1 MRFCVRFAS
10 VSRTAR
16 AVQSIALG
24 AVLGLLLAGCQNRDE
39 IKQYTVKK
47 LPHTKREAPPEMP
60 PRGRM
65 PTGHGQSANER
76 LLAAIAPHGHTFWLF
91 KLVGPKKA
99 TADQMEEFLSLVKSL
114 KFGEAEDSTPEW
126 TLPEGWTERKAEE
139 QSSDLFATLLIKGE
153 REELSVAVTRL
164 LPPPSYPT
172 YEVPLMIVNV
182 WCEKYGIP
190 AKTQKD
196 LSAED
201 QPEGAEVQQL
211 EVAGKQITL
220 VNFLAVESAAA
231 AQSPVA
237 SSGQPKW
244 TVPDGWKEAK
254 GDGVSMAAFAVEE
267 GKRSVR
273 TTVSVLGGN
282 DLLQNMNR
290 WRGQLG
296 LPPWTKEELSKSTK
310 TLTVDGSDG
319 SFVELVG
326 KNSKTDEP
334 QSTLGV
340 IIPRGGSSWFF
351 KLTGDV
357 ELAQRE
363 KANFEAFVQSVKFGM

>member
-1 MRFCVRFAS
+1 MRFCVRSAS
-10 VSRTAR
+10 VSRTVR
-16 AVQSIALG
+16 AVWSVAIG
-24 AVLGLLLAGCQNRDE
+24 AMLCLLLAGCQNRDE
-39 IKQYTVKK
+39 IKRYTVKK
-47 LPHTKREAPPEMP
+47 LPHSKREPVAEMP

-65 PTGHGQSANER
+65 PAGHGQAANER
-76 LLAAIAPHGHTFWLF
+76 LLAAIAPHGQTFWLF
-91 KLVGPKKA
+91 KLVGSKA
-99 TADQMEEFLSLVKSL
+99 AALDQMEEFLSLVKSL

-126 TLPEGWTERKAEE
+126 TLPEGWTERKADDK
-139 QSSDLFATLLIKGE
+139 SSDLFATLIIKGE
-153 REELSVAVTRL
+153 KEELSVSVTRRET
-164 LPPPSYPT
+164 PPSLPIDHA
-172 YEVPLMIVNV
+172 PLMIVNV

-190 AKTQKD
+190 EKTQKD

-220 VNFLAVESAAA
+220 VNFLAVESVA
-231 AQSPVA
+231 AQAPVA
-237 SSGQPKW
+237 SNGQPKW

-254 GDGVSMAAFAVEE
+254 GDGVSMAAFAAEE

-296 LPPWTKEELSKSTK
+296 LPSWTKEELSKSAK
-310 TLTVDGSDG
+310 TLTVDGTDG

-326 KNSKTDEP
+326 KNSKTGEP
-334 QSTLGV
+334 ASTLGV

-363 KANFEAFVQSVKFGM
+363 KANFEAFVQSVKFE